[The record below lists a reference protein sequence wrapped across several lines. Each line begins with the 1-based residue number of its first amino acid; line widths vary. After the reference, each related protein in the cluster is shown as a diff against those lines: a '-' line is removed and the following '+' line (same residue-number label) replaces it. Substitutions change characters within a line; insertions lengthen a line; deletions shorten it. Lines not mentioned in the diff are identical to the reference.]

1 MDITDIVDYNLT
13 ILNSD
18 RLDSSF
24 FVLSKIDPASGFQFD
39 ASVCAGNV
47 HPRPDGCNT
56 SADETSSLHLRLR
69 LASHL
74 AWYIRGQMEEHKRFT
89 STVGISTSKLLSK
102 LVGNQNKPRAQTTLL
117 PPYKQSV
124 DKPGNVLNFIDGFE
138 IGKIPNIGYRSAR
151 KIREHVLL
159 RDAPFKEEIIYG
171 KPTDEVLVRQVRTSP
186 RIDAEKLETI
196 LQGPGSHH
204 GIGYKIWCL
213 IHGVDNSDVALA
225 RALPRQIS
233 IEDSYLGVNSMEEL
247 KYQMKNLATNLIKRM
262 HLDLVVTD
270 VEESN
275 RSLQKP
281 RCEPLESEKESQTMR
296 RWLARP
302 KTLRL
307 ATRLKRVQNPDGS
320 RTRSFNRS
328 SRSTPV
334 PNFLLNLNEPI
345 DVLAE
350 RLVVESLLPLFR
362 KLHPERSGWNL
373 TIINMAVTGMVE
385 TAGDAKAAV
394 GRDIGKMIMKQQRED
409 THAGPK
415 QENGTFSISR
425 SPIHDNIDKEDNKLR
440 EVNRQAAPK
449 DHLATNSTEDSNVSG
464 LLGWEADEE
473 QWDQN
478 DETMAYICH
487 LCGACLPEFAIDAHE
502 EFHLVGD

>member
-1 MDITDIVDYNLT
+1 MDVTDIVDYNLT
-13 ILNSD
+13 TLNSNH
-18 RLDSSF
+18 RNESF
-24 FVLSKIDPASGFQFD
+24 FILSKDDPAIGFQFD

-47 HPRPDGCNT
+47 YPRPDGCNT

-74 AWYIRGQMEEHKRFT
+74 ASYIRGQMEEQKRFT

-102 LVGNQNKPRAQTTLL
+102 LVGNLNKPRAQTTLL
-117 PPYKQSV
+117 PPYKNSHDQT
-124 DKPGNVLNFIDGFE
+124 GNVLNFIDGYE

-151 KIREHVLL
+151 KIREYVLQ
-159 RDAPFKEEIIYG
+159 RDASFKEEVIYG
-171 KPTDEVLVRQVRTSP
+171 KPKDEVLVCQVRTSP
-186 RIDAEKLETI
+186 KMDAERLEII

-204 GIGYKIWCL
+204 GIGFKIWCL
-213 IHGVDNSDVALA
+213 IHGVDESEVALA

-233 IEDSYLGVNSMEEL
+233 IEDSYLGVNSIEEL
-247 KYQMKNLATNLIKRM
+247 KYQMKSLAKNLIKRM

-275 RSLQKP
+275 RALQKP
-281 RCEPLESEKESQTMR
+281 RCESLGSKTQSDSLR
-296 RWLARP
+296 RWLAHP

-328 SRSTPV
+328 SRSTAV
-334 PNFLLNLNEPI
+334 PNFLFDLNEPI
-345 DVLAE
+345 DILTE

-362 KLHPERSGWNL
+362 KLHPEKSGWNL
-373 TIINMAVTGMVE
+373 TIINVAVTGMVE

-394 GRDIGKMIMKQQRED
+394 GRDIGKMIMKQQRKD
-409 THAGPK
+409 THAGSK
-415 QENGTFSISR
+415 EENGTFSR
-425 SPIHDNIDKEDNKLR
+425 SDSPNYSNIEKDNEL
-440 EVNRQAAPK
+440 P
-449 DHLATNSTEDSNVSG
+449 EDSCQTVPIGQPATAPADNSKVSN
-464 LLGWEADEE
+464 LSGWEADEE

-478 DETMAYICH
+478 DETAVYTCR
-487 LCGACLPEFAIDAHE
+487 LCGACLPEFAIDAHQ
-502 EFHLVGD
+502 EFHLVGG